1 MKPIIFL
8 AASLLP
14 LTLAMR
20 TVLHQRS
27 LKVLPDSFTE
37 LNIFSQ
43 DLTSEIKEDSTDINI
58 YLDIRYPWV

>member
-1 MKPIIFL
+1 
-8 AASLLP
+8 
-14 LTLAMR
+14 MR

-27 LKVLPDSFTE
+27 LKVPPDSFTE

-58 YLDIRYPWV
+58 YLDIRYPWVRLL